1 MPAQRTAGQAAKR
14 LNVPRVRI
22 MPLHRLGWALAAAL
36 LAACGGGH
44 ENQPSLA
51 RVKVQRVEPTRFAP
65 QVTFTGSVQ
74 ARVQTELSFRVGGK
88 LIERHV
94 EVGQR
99 VSAGQLLARLD
110 PQAQRNNLASAEAVL
125 AAEQARL
132 RQVAADF
139 HRQARLLPKGY
150 TSRSEYDQAE
160 AAWRSAKSALQAA
173 EAQRANARDQLAH
186 TELRSSADGVITS
199 RQAEVGQVV
208 QAAAPVFGLA
218 GEGGRDAVF
227 HVYEGVLNQTVELP
241 ESIEVVLLDDPRVRS
256 RARIREVTPT
266 VAERSGTV
274 QVKVA
279 LVDAPPGMQL
289 GAVVTASYASAG
301 RLNVVLPAAALSS
314 LEGQAAVWLLDEH
327 DRVRLNP
334 VRVARYGDGRMVI
347 DSGLEV
353 GQRVVVAGGQ
363 LLYPGQAVEIAESLE
378 DATGLVP

>member
-1 MPAQRTAGQAAKR
+1 M
-14 LNVPRVRI
+14 
-22 MPLHRLGWALAAAL
+22 

-44 ENQPSLA
+44 DDLPSLT
-51 RVKVQRVEPTRFAP
+51 RVKVQRVEPMRFAP
-65 QVTFTGSVQ
+65 RVTFTGSVQ

-99 VSAGQLLARLD
+99 VSASQLLARLD
-110 PQAQRNNLASAEAVL
+110 TQAQRNYLAS
-125 AAEQARL
+125 
-132 RQVAADF
+132 
-139 HRQARLLPKGY
+139 
-150 TSRSEYDQAE
+150 
-160 AAWRSAKSALQAA
+160 A

-186 TELRSSADGVITS
+186 TELRSSVDGVITS

-227 HVYEGVLNQTVELP
+227 HVYEGVLNQAVELP
-241 ESIEVVLLDDPRVRS
+241 ESVEVVLLDDPRVHS
-256 RARIREVTPT
+256 RGRIREVTPT

-279 LVDAPPGMQL
+279 LVDAPPGMHL

-314 LEGQAAVWLLDEH
+314 LDGQAAVWLLDEQ
-327 DRVRLNP
+327 DRVRLSP
-334 VRVARYGDGRMVI
+334 VRVVRYGDGRMVI
-347 DSGLEV
+347 DSGLEA

-363 LLYPGQAVEIAESLE
+363 LLYSGQAVEIAESLE
-378 DATGLVP
+378 DATALVP